1 MEAHGTRALEPA
13 SGYKGAMR
21 LRLFAIACCG
31 ILCACDGPTAPPFPS
46 DTYQQFQALP
56 QYAYWWS
63 LVEQCSGLTGDFSAA
78 HWYETL
84 MFPGV
89 VDVGPPIADGVER
102 YEGEWWR
109 SGNRIVLSNP
119 YDGQVARHEMLHA
132 LLVDGRHPLDQFAGK
147 CDGVVA
153 FDAPEDYGVPFPL
166 IGSAPT
172 VAAES
177 ALVVTITPDPATP
190 HLSVN
195 GGWFTYVV
203 TATNV
208 RGTPV
213 WVPMANRLIDF
224 VYLEDRLTGT
234 YRDPPSAR
242 VFFMPGQQR
251 RVTFDVPPLTP
262 GVYHVVGGY
271 AGAKSNAVT
280 VTILP

>member
-1 MEAHGTRALEPA
+1 
-13 SGYKGAMR
+13 MR
-21 LRLFAIACCG
+21 LRLFAIACCCG
-31 ILCACDGPTAPPFPS
+31 IVCACDASTAPTFPS
-46 DTYQQFQALP
+46 DAYQQFQALP

-63 LVEQCSGLTGDFSAA
+63 LVEQCSSLTGDLSAVR
-78 HWYETL
+78 WYETSKV
-84 MFPGV
+84 PGFV
-89 VDVGPPIADGVER
+89 GSGPLVDSTKR
-102 YEGEWWR
+102 YDGEWWL
-109 SGNRIVLSNP
+109 SGNRIVLTNP
-119 YDGQVARHEMLHA
+119 YDGPVVRHEMLHA
-132 LLVDGRHPLDQFAGK
+132 LLRSGGHPLDQFAGK
-147 CDGVVA
+147 CGGVVA
-153 FDAPEDYGVPFPL
+153 FDAPEDYGVPFTL

-208 RGTPV
+208 RDGPI
-213 WVPMANRLIDF
+213 WVPMSNEPILMF
-224 VYLEDRLTGT
+224 YVEDLLGGT

-251 RVTFDVPPLTP
+251 RVILDAGPLAG
-262 GVYHVVGGY
+262 GVYHVIGGY
-271 AGAKSNAVT
+271 GGAHSNAIA